1 MMTDTARAHTL
12 DPDNLSALESWLADA
27 IGADTVKII
36 GTELLA
42 GGAVGENWRIDV
54 DVAGSPHA
62 GRHAWVVRT
71 DPPARMDV
79 SLNRQDEFHVIEAA
93 YDAGVK
99 VARPIASTD
108 TSDVIGAPFM
118 IVGMLTGTA
127 HARRI
132 VRHPKLTEF
141 APTLISE
148 LGRQL
153 ALIHATKPPHP
164 TLEFLKAPDPTPA
177 KAAVIQLRTLLDDA
191 SEPRPALEWIVT
203 WLDDNAPDTAEIVFC
218 HGDYRTGNYMIEDG
232 MLTGILDWEFAH
244 WGDAREDLGWFCAR
258 CWRFGGDDK
267 PAGGIASREALLAAY
282 NEHAERAVTLPELA
296 YWEVLAAARWAAI
309 ALLQGERHLS
319 GREPAI
325 ELLLTGMM
333 APEMEL
339 DALQAIAAL
348 DSGMPL
354 R

>member
-1 MMTDTARAHTL
+1 MAETTRAHTL
-12 DPDNLSALESWLADA
+12 DPENLTPLEAWLAKA
-27 IGADTVKII
+27 IAADSVRIDKA
-36 GTELLA
+36 ELLP

-54 DVAGSPHA
+54 EVAGGPHS
-62 GRHAWVVRT
+62 GSRFWIVRT

-79 SLNRQDEFHVIEAA
+79 SLNRADEFAVIAAA

-99 VARPIASTD
+99 IAQPIACSKTR
-108 TSDVIGAPFM
+108 DVIGAPFM
-118 IVGMLTGTA
+118 VVSAITGTA
-127 HARRI
+127 QARQI
-132 VRHPKLTEF
+132 VRDPKLAEF
-141 APTLISE
+141 VPELIGA
-148 LGRQL
+148 LGKEL
-153 ALIHATKPPHP
+153 ALIHAIKPPRED
-164 TLEFLKAPDPTPA
+164 LSFLNLPDEAPA
-177 KAAVIQLRTLLDDA
+177 KTAVARLRYLLDLA

-203 WLDDNAPDTAEIVFC
+203 WLDENAPDTETIVLC
-218 HGDYRTGNYMIEDG
+218 HGDYRTGNYMIDDG
-232 MLTGILDWEFAH
+232 KLTGILDWEFAH

-267 PAGGIASREALLAAY
+267 PAGGIASREDLLAAY
-282 NEHAERAVTLPELA
+282 NASARRAVTLPELA
-296 YWEVLAAARWAAI
+296 YWEILAAARWAAI
-309 ALLQGERHLS
+309 ALQQGERHLS

-348 DSGMPL
+348 DSGAPL

>member
-1 MMTDTARAHTL
+1 MAETTRAHTL
-12 DPDNLSALESWLADA
+12 DPQNLAPLEAWLKDA
-27 IGADTVKII
+27 IAAESVRIDKAD
-36 GTELLA
+36 LLP

-54 DVAGSPHA
+54 EVADGLHA
-62 GRHAWVVRT
+62 GRQSWIVRT

-79 SLNRQDEFHVIEAA
+79 SLNRADEFAVITAA
-93 YDAGVK
+93 FEAGVK
-99 VARPIASTD
+99 VARPIACSQ

-118 IVGMLTGTA
+118 IVGAVAGTA
-127 HARRI
+127 QARRI
-132 VRHPKLTEF
+132 VRDPNLADF
-141 APTLISE
+141 VPALIGA
-148 LGRQL
+148 LGKEL
-153 ALIHATKPPHP
+153 ALIHATKPPRED
-164 TLEFLKAPDPTPA
+164 LSFLSLPDEAPA
-177 KAAVIQLRTLLDDA
+177 KTAVARLRDLLDQA

-203 WLDDNAPDTAEIVFC
+203 WLDDHAPDTETIVLC
-218 HGDYRTGNYMIEDG
+218 HGDYRTGNYMIDDG
-232 MLTGILDWEFAH
+232 KLTGILDWEFAH

-267 PAGGIASREALLAAY
+267 PAGGIATREDLLAAY
-282 NEHAERAVTLPELA
+282 NAGAERSVALPELA

-309 ALLQGERHLS
+309 ALQQGERHLS

-348 DSGMPL
+348 DSGAQL